1 MVPKMV
7 LTLSARCNG
16 VILVAIFEMIVSLV
30 VFILCICTLFKV
42 VLTHRFLDYL
52 HGYIDMAAYR
62 YVFLKNE
69 NLKPCF

>member
-1 MVPKMV
+1 MV

-16 VILVAIFEMIVSLV
+16 VILVAIFGMIVSLV

-52 HGYIDMAAYR
+52 HGYILDITAYR
-62 YVFLKNE
+62 YICISK
-69 NLKPCF
+69 K